1 MAESFYKSLD
11 IGKDVVATRTLLHE
25 AIPLTGTIVSGTYG
39 TENIKDYA
47 HGMFQSVYDYPYL
60 SSSANH
66 IFDITVGV
74 GSNSAIYSSTANQ
87 QSKKLNI
94 YNQMA
99 QVLVGYDHTGS
110 IQRFDEDGDILAG
123 GNKLDDVIF
132 MNFSRLLTKDEIKK
146 GTFSMT
152 LGVNTD
158 YANAMTKQIEI
169 TDASG
174 SDGYLVNS
182 PVGEYGVLF
191 AKQGTSN
198 PLAANNVSCGLLFY
212 QAGVAVLSSS
222 VFGGASAQATTAL
235 ACEDGDDTT
244 AGNIPNE
251 KDFVIIIST
260 DGTKKVY
267 VIVDDGAAG
276 TQPATGDAMTAAS
289 DTGAGTLGS
298 TIAALGDCIA
308 VNLDLTGGSVKQAD
322 VINELR
328 TAILAAHGS
337 KLSLGSAAATSTG
350 AKSISIAQNDGT
362 TANRHLGNTI
372 VTKSF
377 SGDSA
382 TKITISNFSGG
393 GSGGILA
400 TSVGA
405 PNMTGDSFA
414 NSLTSVITGST
425 ISVLANSLRNR
436 INNLQFNNTVE
447 LNSSVYFCRVNHNEF
462 NYSTNP
468 TYLSGSKIR
477 VKTQS
482 PDLPVSYITTVG
494 LYNDNNELLA
504 TAKLS
509 EPLKKSSDTEFT
521 IRVRL
526 DY

>member
-39 TENIKDYA
+39 TANIKNYA

-74 GSNSAIYSSTANQ
+74 GSESALTVTNQ

-132 MNFSRLLTKDEIKK
+132 LNFARLLTKDEIKK
-146 GTFSMT
+146 GTFALT
-152 LGVNTD
+152 LGATQAYATPFTD
-158 YANAMTKQIEI
+158 RILIQDT
-169 TDASG
+169 SG

-182 PVGEYGVLF
+182 PVGEYGILY
-191 AKQGTSN
+191 ATNAAGTR
-198 PLAANNVSCGLLFY
+198 LDGDDQKCGLIFY
-212 QAGVAVLSSS
+212 QAGVCALTSSIFESQLSSS
-222 VFGGASAQATTAL
+222 AYMNSSN
-235 ACEDGDDTT
+235 EDM
-244 AGNIPNE
+244 E
-251 KDFVIIIST
+251 
-260 DGTKKVY
+260 
-267 VIVDDGAAG
+267 
-276 TQPATGDAMTAAS
+276 
-289 DTGAGTLGS
+289 
-298 TIAALGDCIA
+298 A
-308 VNLDLTGGSVKQAD
+308 VLTGSN
-322 VINELR
+322 IE
-328 TAILAAHGS
+328 
-337 KLSLGSAAATSTG
+337 AAAD
-350 AKSISIAQNDGT
+350 AF
-362 TANRHLGNTI
+362 RH
-372 VTKSF
+372 
-377 SGDSA
+377 
-382 TKITISNFSGG
+382 
-393 GSGGILA
+393 
-400 TSVGA
+400 
-405 PNMTGDSFA
+405 
-414 NSLTSVITGST
+414 
-425 ISVLANSLRNR
+425 R
-436 INNLQFNNTVE
+436 IYNLQFNNTVE

-482 PDLPVSYITTVG
+482 SDLPVSYITTVG